1 MLLPHG
7 YEGQGPE
14 HSSARLERY
23 LQLCAED
30 NLRVCNLTTPAQYFH
45 ALRRQIHDRV
55 RKPLI
60 VMSPKSLLRHPDVLS
75 SPEQLVHGT
84 FQETLDD
91 PARAAGSLAPER
103 TRRVVLCSG
112 KLYYA
117 LAEAREEHG
126 FDDVALLRLE
136 QLHPFPFEELRRL
149 LAGYAA
155 RDVVFAQEE
164 PWNMGAWS
172 FVHERLRGVL
182 PRGRS
187 LRYVGRP
194 ESASP
199 ATGSYK
205 LHQEE
210 EAQLVAEVFARM
222 PMKRKGK
229 SR

>member
-1 MLLPHG
+1 
-7 YEGQGPE
+7 
-14 HSSARLERY
+14 
-23 LQLCAED
+23 
-30 NLRVCNLTTPAQYFH
+30 
-45 ALRRQIHDRV
+45 
-55 RKPLI
+55 
-60 VMSPKSLLRHPDVLS
+60 MSPKSLLRHPDVLS
-75 SPEQLVHGT
+75 SPEEVLHGT

-103 TRRVVLCSG
+103 TRRVVLSSG

-136 QLHPFPFEELRRL
+136 QLHPFPFAELRKL

-172 FVHERLRGVL
+172 FVHERLRSVL

-222 PMKRKGK
+222 PMKRKARSASPR